1 MKIAGLKLIQFFRN
15 YPQLEL
21 ELDKNLNL
29 FVGANRQGKTN
40 LLESI
45 FFLISRSSF
54 RTHNENKRRNG

>member
-1 MKIAGLKLIQFFRN
+1 MKIAGLKLIQFRN

-29 FVGANRQGKTN
+29 FVGANGQGKTN

-45 FFLISRSSF
+45 FFLASGSSF
-54 RTHNENKRRNG
+54 RTHNESEEVL